1 MLKKYHI
8 NEDFKRYWQNFFLN
22 WYSINKRDLPW
33 RKPKH
38 QNFYNIWISE
48 VMLQQTIVKT
58 VIPYYEKFLRKWP
71 NLNSFKD
78 ASLEEILFI
87 WQGLGYY
94 QRAKNLFKAKEF
106 LKKNKLVVESQ
117 NLKKIPGIGDYIS
130 CSISAILKDE
140 PCAVIDGNIKRIITR
155 VFDLDENDKFL
166 RKKIN
171 EISQG
176 LTPKNHNGVYCQ
188 SLMDFANLV
197 CKARRPICNNCDIQP
212 ICKYNDRKS
221 INIKSKREII
231 RKIGIGFFV
240 RKDKRFLIEISKKSL
255 LEGLYSIPFSD
266 FLIAENI
273 NEKKFIENSVSHWIS
288 SNKLKTKYKII
299 GKVIHTFS
307 HFHLKLFLVDI
318 KLDININFKK
328 YKWTT
333 LKEFNER
340 PQSTLTRKILKT
352 VI

>member
-1 MLKKYHI
+1 MIKKYHI
-8 NEDFKRYWQNFFLN
+8 NEDFKRYWQNFFVN

-33 RKPKH
+33 RKSKH
-38 QNFYNIWISE
+38 QNFYGIWISE
-48 VMLQQTIVKT
+48 VMLQQTVVKS
-58 VIPYYEKFLRKWP
+58 VIPYYEKFLKKWP
-71 NLNSFKD
+71 NLNSFKN

-140 PCAVIDGNIKRIITR
+140 PCAVIDGNIKRIIRR
-155 VFDLDENDKFL
+155 VFDLDENDKL
-166 RKKIN
+166 LQQKILK
-171 EISQG
+171 ISQE
-176 LTPKNHNGVYCQ
+176 LTPKNRNGIYCQ

-197 CKARRPICNNCDIQP
+197 CKAKKPICNNCDIKA
-212 ICKYNDRKS
+212 ICKYNDKKS
-221 INIKSKREII
+221 IVFKSKKEIVE
-231 RKIGIGFFV
+231 KIGIGFFV
-240 RKDKRFLIEISKKSL
+240 RKDKKFLIEISEKRL
-255 LEGLYSIPFSD
+255 LEGLYSIPLSD

-273 NEKKFIENSVSHWIS
+273 NEKKFIKNYVSHWIS
-288 SNKLKTKYKII
+288 SNKLKTSYKIM

-318 KLDININFKK
+318 KLDETINFKK

-333 LKEFNER
+333 LSEFKRR
-340 PQSTLTRKILKT
+340 PQSTLTRKIFKT

>member
-1 MLKKYHI
+1 MIKKYHI

-48 VMLQQTIVKT
+48 VMLQQTVVKS
-58 VIPYYEKFLRKWP
+58 VIPYYEKFLKKWP
-71 NLNSFKD
+71 NLNSFKN

-117 NLKKIPGIGDYIS
+117 SLKKIPGIGDYIS

-140 PCAVIDGNIKRIITR
+140 SCAVIDGNIKRIMRR
-155 VFDLDENDKFL
+155 VFDLDEDDKL
-166 RKKIN
+166 LQKKIRQ
-171 EISQG
+171 ISQE
-176 LTPKNHNGVYCQ
+176 LTPKNRNGIYCQ

-197 CKARRPICNNCDIQP
+197 CKARKPICNNCDIQTV
-212 ICKYNDRKS
+212 CKYNDRKS
-221 INIKSKREII
+221 IKIKSKRELI

-240 RKDKRFLIEISKKSL
+240 RKDKKFLIEISKKRL

-273 NEKKFIENSVSHWIS
+273 NEKEFINDYVSHWIS
-288 SNKLKTKYKII
+288 LNKLKTKYKII

-318 KLDININFKK
+318 KLNETIIFKN

-333 LKEFNER
+333 LKEFNQR

-352 VI
+352 II